1 MKKISGLF
9 SLLFVLF
16 LMSCTASADLS
27 VNSDGSLGVK
37 FDTSFGKGFESL
49 LKNATGAKD
58 NQDVFFADSREI
70 SQDLAKS
77 NFTNI
82 NVSSNKE
89 NSSLSVTAKAPSGKT
104 PLFESGLVKIV
115 NQKIIVSISPK
126 ALQDYYNKSDEQT
139 QMFMDLLMA
148 PVFTG
153 EEMTDT
159 EYILLIGSVY
169 GKSVADE
176 LKNSSFKLTLKNP
189 DGTKGEYNL
198 PLVKLLTM
206 DEAVVLR

>member
-1 MKKISGLF
+1 
-9 SLLFVLF
+9 
-16 LMSCTASADLS
+16 
-27 VNSDGSLGVK
+27 
-37 FDTSFGKGFESL
+37 
-49 LKNATGAKD
+49 
-58 NQDVFFADSREI
+58 
-70 SQDLAKS
+70 
-77 NFTNI
+77 
-82 NVSSNKE
+82 
-89 NSSLSVTAKAPSGKT
+89 
-104 PLFESGLVKIV
+104 
-115 NQKIIVSISPK
+115 
-126 ALQDYYNKSDEQT
+126 
-139 QMFMDLLMA
+139 MA

-176 LKNSSFKLTLKNP
+176 LKNGSFKLTLKNP